1 LPRDNS
7 WQFILPAPLSKFPA
21 EAPPGFRQPPRLETV
36 ITSLFTIVPY
46 HLPQGMPKLRDVEFW
61 LENDA
66 NEEYPMY
73 GMTVE
78 RENTVKFY
86 IISEHGESFSI
97 NWKLPKGLRSVYD
110 LYCDDISIAAPAI
123 EKSCVTHRRCVGLQK
138 SHGAY
143 SPFQFSVNVVECML

>member
-1 LPRDNS
+1 
-7 WQFILPAPLSKFPA
+7 
-21 EAPPGFRQPPRLETV
+21 
-36 ITSLFTIVPY
+36 
-46 HLPQGMPKLRDVEFW
+46 MPKLKDVEFW

-97 NWKLPKGLRSVYD
+97 NWKRPQEMNCVFRLC
-110 LYCDDISIAAPAI
+110 CDDIRIAAPAI
-123 EKSCVTHRRCVGLQK
+123 EKSCVTHSRCVGLQK
-138 SHGAY
+138 SNGSY
-143 SPFQFSVNVVECML
+143 SPFQFSVNAVDGML